1 MFDHHVACITYQ
13 LRYPSCKQ
21 DMVALFDERDLSE
34 KEALRIIRADAYDK
48 RLITMSQT
56 QYETV
61 FRSLKGEETGHEDIH
76 SS

>member
-13 LRYPSCKQ
+13 LCYTSCKQ

-61 FRSLKGEETGHEDIH
+61 FRSLKGEGTGHEDSH

>member
-13 LRYPSCKQ
+13 LCYHSCKQ

-48 RLITMSQT
+48 RLITMSQA

-61 FRSLKGEETGHEDIH
+61 FRSLKGEGTGHEDSH

>member
-13 LRYPSCKQ
+13 LCYPSCKQ

-34 KEALRIIRADAYDK
+34 KEALRIIWADAYDK
-48 RLITMSQT
+48 RLVTMSQT

-61 FRSLKGEETGHEDIH
+61 FRSLKGEETGHEDSH

>member
-1 MFDHHVACITYQ
+1 MFDHHIMCITYQ
-13 LRYPSCKQ
+13 ECYPGCKQ
-21 DMVALFDERDLSE
+21 DMVALFDERDLS
-34 KEALRIIRADAYDK
+34 KDEALRIIRADAYDK

-61 FRSLKGEETGHEDIH
+61 FRSLKGEETGHEDSH

>member
-13 LRYPSCKQ
+13 LCYPNCKQ

-61 FRSLKGEETGHEDIH
+61 FRSLKGEGTGHEDSH